1 MGNVIS
7 FERVEE
13 LLKRN
18 GITAYKLSKET
29 GVDNSTLSNWKRGL
43 YSPKPDKLR
52 PIADFFNVSVDYITF
67 KSDDPSPANQE
78 KATGKRSALRIPVLG
93 RVPAGIPIEA
103 IEDVLDFEELDA
115 QVYSS
120 DHEYF
125 GLQIKGD
132 SMYPRYLDGDIVII
146 RRQSTCDNG
155 DDCVVY
161 VNGYDATLK
170 SVHFVSNGGIRLQP
184 LNPEYSPRTYYPDDD
199 PVSIAGVVVELRR
212 KIKK

>member
-43 YSPKPDKLR
+43 YSPKTDKLK

-67 KSDDPSPANQE
+67 KTDDPSPANPE
-78 KATGKRSALRIPVLG
+78 KAAGRRSAVRIPVLG
-93 RVPAGIPIEA
+93 RVPAGIPLEA
-103 IEDVLDFEELDA
+103 IEDIVDFEEIPA
-115 QVYSS
+115 EMIRGGS
-120 DHEYF
+120 EYF
-125 GLQIKGD
+125 GLRVSGD
-132 SMYPRYLDGDIVII
+132 SMYPKYLDGDIVII

-170 SVHFVSNGGIRLQP
+170 SVRFVSNGGIRLQP
-184 LNPEYSPRTYYPDDD
+184 LNPEYSPRTYYPGDE
-199 PVSIAGVVVELRR
+199 PVLIAGVVVELRR

>member
-78 KATGKRSALRIPVLG
+78 KAAGKRRALRIPVLG
-93 RVPAGIPIEA
+93 RVPAGTRIGMLFDSIWF
-103 IEDVLDFEELDA
+103 VLM
-115 QVYSS
+115 
-120 DHEYF
+120 
-125 GLQIKGD
+125 IKNAYI
-132 SMYPRYLDGDIVII
+132 SMI
-146 RRQSTCDNG
+146 
-155 DDCVVY
+155 
-161 VNGYDATLK
+161 
-170 SVHFVSNGGIRLQP
+170 F
-184 LNPEYSPRTYYPDDD
+184 
-199 PVSIAGVVVELRR
+199 
-212 KIKK
+212 